1 LIRKEINKA
10 QENIL
15 NGKFRD
21 IYHDLFLGADVWY
34 FKTYGN
40 GNPYKEYDIF
50 KRLLSDKLN
59 IHFNNIAIVG
69 SAKNGFSLS
78 PKKYF
83 REFDEEKSDIDVV
96 LVSDVNYKILWEAY
110 LNMYYKQ
117 IPFPEYKSTAKSV
130 FKGYLSIDD
139 DSTLKHRD
147 LIDWKKNAN
156 DMIKDVQLELGM
168 MHSLKYRVYD
178 SWESVEKY
186 HYFNIKQLR
195 SRIIGVQKKE
205 KEIIK
210 LMELLQSPIKDLILN
225 LKTAIK

>member
-1 LIRKEINKA
+1 MITKEINKA
-10 QENIL
+10 QEYIL
-15 NGKFRD
+15 YGKFRD

-83 REFDEEKSDIDVV
+83 KVFDEEKSDIDVV
-96 LVSDVNYKILWEAY
+96 LVSDLNYKILWEAY
-110 LNMYYKQ
+110 LDMYYKQ
-117 IPFPEYKSTAKSV
+117 IPFPEYTCTSKSI
-130 FKGYLSIDD
+130 FKGYLSIGDN
-139 DSTLKHRD
+139 STLRHKD
-147 LIDWKKNAN
+147 LIEWKKNA
-156 DMIKDVQLELGM
+156 DDIIKDVQLELGM
-168 MHSLKYRVYD
+168 IHPLKYRIYD

-186 HYFNIKQLR
+186 HYFNIRQLR
-195 SRIIGVQKKE
+195 SRIIGVQKQQ
-205 KEIIK
+205 KEILK
-210 LMELLQSPIKDLILN
+210 LIELLKSPMNNLMMD
-225 LKTAIK
+225 LKTKIK